1 MLIRYLN
8 GMSALSLVDMIC
20 GVWEEFEVGGVLDV
34 CFECVVVEPDGADD
48 CWLAPV
54 VVDGEEDVVVEHTL
68 DVFDD
73 CCRVTVVC

>member
-1 MLIRYLN
+1 MVSGR
-8 GMSALSLVDMIC
+8 SLMWV
-20 GVWEEFEVGGVLDV
+20 VSYV

>member
-1 MLIRYLN
+1 M
-8 GMSALSLVDMIC
+8 
-20 GVWEEFEVGGVLDV
+20 GGILDV